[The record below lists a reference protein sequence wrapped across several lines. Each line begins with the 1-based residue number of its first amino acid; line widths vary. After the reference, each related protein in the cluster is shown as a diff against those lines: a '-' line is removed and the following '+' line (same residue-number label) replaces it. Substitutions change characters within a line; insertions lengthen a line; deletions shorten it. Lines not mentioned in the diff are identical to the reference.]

1 MTIILKNQL
10 NRLYKH
16 KPKLVD
22 PIINTVVHEAE
33 DGDMVVAIPAK
44 VVVARIME
52 VLSKTTLV
60 PIAIQ
65 VQITLGAEDEEA
77 FIINQMLSVIIAINM
92 AIMQMS
98 ADQKVIIMLSTVLKK
113 TVIMYKMKRIMQY

>member
-1 MTIILKNQL
+1 
-10 NRLYKH
+10 
-16 KPKLVD
+16 
-22 PIINTVVHEAE
+22 
-33 DGDMVVAIPAK
+33 MVVAIPAK